1 VKNSAFEA
9 DQIITALYE
18 AMLQRRPDP
27 GGLRHYADA
36 LSEGASLTEVVSAF
50 LASEEFRHR
59 VMPTLASRFSLDS
72 APPIAIQVKFT
83 AAERRA
89 VWNHVSEVWSAYG
102 KTDPC
107 WSVLVD
113 ERWRSK
119 NLTNEILHAFYQSGE
134 SEVLRLEAWLR
145 RNGLDSS
152 GAVCAEYGCGVGRIT
167 HALARRFRRVV
178 AFDISEPHLDF
189 ARRRLSG
196 QGVDNVEYV
205 LVSNEAALDRLRGVD
220 LFYSILVLQ
229 HNPPPVMADI
239 LIRAFSGLNPGG
251 RAFFQMPTY
260 ALNYSFSVADYWNA
274 LAKEKTM
281 EMHFLPQKFVLE
293 IGRRERVHPV
303 EIQPD
308 WCIGHPDEW
317 ISTTFLMQKCHA
329 EPR

>member
-1 VKNSAFEA
+1 MKNSAFEA
-9 DQIITALYE
+9 DQVITALYE

-119 NLTNEILHAFYQSGE
+119 NLTNEILHAFM
-134 SEVLRLEAWLR
+134 V
-145 RNGLDSS
+145 
-152 GAVCAEYGCGVGRIT
+152 
-167 HALARRFRRVV
+167 
-178 AFDISEPHLDF
+178 
-189 ARRRLSG
+189 
-196 QGVDNVEYV
+196 
-205 LVSNEAALDRLRGVD
+205 AALDGSRTPLHV
-220 LFYSILVLQ
+220 V
-229 HNPPPVMADI
+229 
-239 LIRAFSGLNPGG
+239 SGGWSHLTSRSHTWTSHEDVFPG
-251 RAFFQMPTY
+251 RALIT
-260 ALNYSFSVADYWNA
+260 
-274 LAKEKTM
+274 
-281 EMHFLPQKFVLE
+281 
-293 IGRRERVHPV
+293 
-303 EIQPD
+303 
-308 WCIGHPDEW
+308 
-317 ISTTFLMQKCHA
+317 
-329 EPR
+329 